1 MRSGRRRERQRYDRQ
16 RDGRKR
22 GLTGK
27 TWLVLFAV
35 SVILMTLCL
44 TGCGGSGGGSGGGND
59 GGKKAADEDTGYK
72 APKFKNASFNESEA
86 EQGNGA
92 AIDLSSVDQG
102 YVAVSANSGSRLK
115 FQVIKGEDTYTYDI
129 DSDGAPSVFPLQCGD
144 GSYQFKVME
153 NIVDSKYA
161 EMYTTSEEVEL
172 KNEFQPFL
180 RPSDYV
186 DYSKN
191 SDCVE
196 KAAEIA
202 AKADTAMD
210 VVSGVYDYICKN
222 VTYDQE
228 KAATVQSGYLP
239 DPDETMRTGKG
250 ICFDYASLASAMLR
264 SQGIPCKVI
273 FGYVAPDDLYHAWN
287 MFYTEETGWVTVG
300 YEVDKKTWN
309 RLDLT
314 FSANG
319 ADSEFIGDGSH
330 YSDVYVY

>member
-1 MRSGRRRERQRYDRQ
+1 MRIGSGDVGHRIIAQKSGR
-16 RDGRKR
+16 
-22 GLTGK
+22 LTGK
-27 TWLVLFAV
+27 TRLALFVV
-35 SVILMTLCL
+35 SVILLALCM
-44 TGCGGSGGGSGGGND
+44 TGCGGGGSDSSDGGGSS
-59 GGKKAADEDTGYK
+59 GKKASKKEAHYK
-72 APKFKNASFNESEA
+72 APKFKGSSFNEDEA
-86 EQGNGA
+86 QEGNGA
-92 AIDLSSVDQG
+92 AIDLSSAEQG

-115 FQVIKGEDTYTYDI
+115 FQVIKGDETYTYDI
-129 DSDGAPSVFPLQCGD
+129 DSDGTPSVFPLQCGN
-144 GSYQFKVME
+144 GTYQFKVME

-161 EMYTTSEEVEL
+161 EMYTMTEDIKL

-196 KAAEIA
+196 KAAQIA
-202 AKADTAMD
+202 AKAETAVD
-210 VVSGVYDYICKN
+210 VVAGVYDYICSN
-222 VTYDQE
+222 VTYDDQ

-250 ICFDYASLASAMLR
+250 ICFDYASLAAALLR
-264 SQGIPCKVI
+264 SQGIPCKVV

-287 MFYTEETGWVTVG
+287 MFYTTETGWVTVG
-300 YEVDKKTWN
+300 FEVDEKNWT
-309 RLDLT
+309 RMDLT